1 MKCPKCQAELPD
13 SAVECAVCSYPIDSE
28 SEGADTSGSQPAG
41 SGKAGKP
48 LAGFRRTLSTELM
61 EREMRMQFLEECNAL
76 LESRTYDPGETIIQ
90 QGEKNRDLIFI
101 TEGALEISTEGDGE
115 KVMLSQVEAPYI
127 LGDIGFVSGFPRTAT
142 VKAGTRVKGFV
153 MRYENFNT
161 LFDKT
166 PDWFLQLLTSFVSG
180 IKSLI
185 FENAQLKK
193 EMRAR

>member
-13 SAVECAVCSYPIDSE
+13 SAVECVECSCLIDSP
-28 SEGADTSGSQPAG
+28 ADGTDGSQHAG
-41 SGKAGKP
+41 SEKSPKH
-48 LAGFRRTLSTELM
+48 LSGFRRTLSTELM
-61 EREMRMQFLEECNAL
+61 EREMRAQFLEEFNAL
-76 LESRTYDPGETIIQ
+76 LDSRTYEPGDIIIQ
-90 QGEKNRDLIFI
+90 QGEKNRDLIFV

-115 KVMLSQVEAPYI
+115 KVMLSQVGAPYI

-142 VKAGTRVKGFV
+142 VRAGTRVKGFV
-153 MRYENFNT
+153 MGYDNFNS
-161 LFDKT
+161 LFPQT

-193 EMRAR
+193 KMGTA